1 MKVKNLKAVIG
12 LMITAVLFAVSAIVT
27 GTLDVTPDW
36 LPQVCDFA
44 SVVCSLLGIKVV
56 VPTKE
61 TDIPA
66 ETARTFP
73 TTGST
78 QEKSGLDPPK
88 MGKEDN

>member
-27 GTLDVTPDW
+27 GTLDATPDW

-61 TDIPA
+61 TDTPA
-66 ETARTFP
+66 ETERTF
-73 TTGST
+73 SSAERI
-78 QEKSGLDPPK
+78 QDKSGLDPPK
-88 MGKEDN
+88 MGETVD

>member
-12 LMITAVLFAVSAIVT
+12 LMISAVLFAVGAIVT
-27 GTLDVTPDW
+27 GTMDATPDW

-44 SVVCSLLGIKVV
+44 SVVASLLGIKVV

-61 TDIPA
+61 TDSPA
-66 ETARTFP
+66 KTERTFP
-73 TTGST
+73 TDGRL

-88 MGKEDN
+88 MGEKDS